1 MGDYIYTN
9 RDLIKMQSR
18 PIQTKLQVTT
28 AKFLEFCQKT
38 EYNVSL
44 SFSGGQ
50 IVQFC

>member
-1 MGDYIYTN
+1 MSNYTYTN
-9 RDLIKMQSR
+9 NDLIKMQSR
-18 PIQTKLQVTT
+18 PFETKLQVTT

-38 EYNVSL
+38 DYNVSL